1 MDGDFANRTEKEIVE
16 IQSRIVVE
24 YSALGQTITARF
36 DIPEKCFE
44 VFKEIMGISMIDFF
58 IQPA

>member
-1 MDGDFANRTEKEIVE
+1 MSGDFAKRTEKEIVE
-16 IQSRIVVE
+16 IQSRIVVK

-36 DIPEKCFE
+36 DIPEKYFE